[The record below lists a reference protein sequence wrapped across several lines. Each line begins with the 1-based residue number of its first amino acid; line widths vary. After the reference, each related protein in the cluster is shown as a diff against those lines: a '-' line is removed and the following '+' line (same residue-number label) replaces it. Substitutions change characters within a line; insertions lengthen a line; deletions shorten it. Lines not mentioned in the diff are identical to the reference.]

1 MKKII
6 LVFAFL
12 LLLVGCSM
20 SNSPTSKVEDLL
32 TKYQTLDKDIEEDID
47 SVIDEETLTTTQK
60 NRYRKIIEKQYR
72 NLSYEI
78 KDERYEGDTATITT
92 QIEVTDYKKE
102 INRISSEYMN
112 KDDYTV
118 NEYNDAK
125 LDALEEAKDK
135 VMYTI
140 DFEVKKDKNGNW
152 RLYSLDNQTIKKILG
167 MY

>member
-6 LVFAFL
+6 LVFTFL
-12 LLLVGCSM
+12 LILVGCSL

-47 SVIDEETLTTTQK
+47 SVIDEEVLTTTQK
-60 NRYRKIIEKQYR
+60 NRYRKLIEKQYR

-102 INRISSEYMN
+102 INKISSEYLK

-118 NEYNDAK
+118 AEYNDAK
-125 LDALEEAKDK
+125 LDALEKAKDK
-135 VMYTI
+135 VIYTI
-140 DFEVKKDKNGNW
+140 DFEVGKDKNGNW
-152 RLYSLDNQTIKKILG
+152 NLIGLDNQTIKKILG

>member
-1 MKKII
+1 
-6 LVFAFL
+6 
-12 LLLVGCSM
+12 M

-102 INRISSEYMN
+102 INQISSEYMN

-152 RLYSLDNQTIKKILG
+152 RLSSLDNQTIKKILG

>member
-1 MKKII
+1 
-6 LVFAFL
+6 
-12 LLLVGCSM
+12 M

-152 RLYSLDNQTIKKILG
+152 RLSSLDNQTIKKILG